1 MSWVGAGPISACLR
15 CLSAARA
22 GCDAREGVLGLVQP
36 QNSRRP
42 RRFVSRRTRYHRRT
56 LLAGLLASLSGLPAA
71 AQARRLGFIST
82 STTSHDS
89 PFLIALRDGLRERG
103 WVEGSNVQIDYR
115 FGRSRDELPAMAA
128 DLVRERVE
136 LIIAAGSEGIVAA
149 RDATKT
155 IPIVMTNS
163 GDAVR
168 EGFAASL
175 DKPGGNITGMTQ
187 ISPELVGKRLELLRE
202 IFPDLKR
209 VGILWNP
216 VHPNTPLTFQETRAA
231 CERLGLEPVSFEV
244 RERADINERLGRAA
258 LDGLRGFLVIRDPF
272 TVRNR
277 AEIIRSLHELRMLAI
292 FETSDFVD
300 AGGLMFYGPDF
311 ADLFRESALF
321 IDKVL
326 KGAKPADLPIHQPT
340 KFLLVVNQRVASERA
355 IRLPDVLLARAD
367 HVIE

>member
-1 MSWVGAGPISACLR
+1 M
-15 CLSAARA
+15 
-22 GCDAREGVLGLVQP
+22 Q
-36 QNSRRP
+36 
-42 RRFVSRRTRYHRRT
+42 RRT
-56 LLAGLLASLSGLPAA
+56 LLVCLLATLSRTPAF
-71 AQARRLGFIST
+71 AQVRRLGFIST
-82 STTSHDS
+82 STTAYDS
-89 PFLIALRDGLRERG
+89 PFLTALRDGLRERG
-103 WVEGSNVQIDYR
+103 WMEGRNVQIDYR
-115 FGRSRDELPAMAA
+115 FGRSRDELPDMAA
-128 DLVRERVE
+128 DLVRQGVE

-155 IPIVMTNS
+155 IPIMMTNS

-168 EGFAASL
+168 EGFAVSL

-202 IFPDLKR
+202 IFPELKR

-231 CERLGLEPVSFEV
+231 CERLALIPVSFEV
-244 RERADINERLGRAA
+244 REPADIHEGLGRAA

-277 AEIIRSLHELRMLAI
+277 EEIIRSLHELRMLAV

-311 ADLFRESALF
+311 ADLFRESAVF
-321 IDKVL
+321 IDKIL

-340 KFLLVVNQRVASERA
+340 KFLLVVNQRIASERG
-355 IRLPDVLLARAD
+355 IKLPEVLLARAD
-367 HVIE
+367 RVIE